1 MPAPSS
7 TRHVLL
13 VIAATACWGCG
24 TVLSKQVLDRGVS
37 PLTLL
42 AIELAASCLV
52 LAVVTGVLRIA
63 PDRSANLARLAAL
76 GALNPGLAYALGLLG
91 LLTITASLSVLLW
104 ATEPILILLLARL
117 VLRERIGALTTAAVA
132 IALVGVVLV
141 VHSPGVSGAATGTVL
156 TLAAVTAC
164 AFYAV
169 LTRRLL
175 LDDSSLTVV
184 LAQQL
189 IALACA
195 VAATGIAVVVGGVAL
210 GLPSDRTTWLLA
222 VLSGTVYYG
231 LAFWFFVGGL
241 RGIPAATAGGFLPLI
256 PVFGLAASHA
266 LGDRLGALQWVGA
279 AIVVGA
285 TAALAAAQLRPR
297 SAPSSTETPRE

>member
-1 MPAPSS
+1 MPAQPS

-13 VIAATACWGCG
+13 VIAATVCWGCG
-24 TVLSKQVLDRGVS
+24 TVLSKQVLDRGVA

-52 LAVVTGVLRIA
+52 LALVTGALGFA
-63 PDRSANLARLAAL
+63 PTRSPALGRLAAL
-76 GALNPGLAYALGLLG
+76 GILNPGLAYALGLLG
-91 LLTITASLSVLLW
+91 LLTITASMSVLLW
-104 ATEPILILLLARL
+104 ATEPILILLLAHL
-117 VLRERIGALTTAAVA
+117 VLGERIGVLTTTAVA

-141 VHSPGVSGAATGTVL
+141 VHSPGASGAARGIVL
-156 TLAAVTAC
+156 SLAAVTAC
-164 AFYAV
+164 ALYSV

-189 IALACA
+189 TALACA
-195 VAATGIAVVVGGVAL
+195 VVVTAFAVAAAGVEL
-210 GLPSDRTTWLLA
+210 GLPTDATTWVLA
-222 VLSGTVYYG
+222 GLSGTVYYG
-231 LAFWFFVGGL
+231 FAFWFFVSGL
-241 RGIPAATAGGFLPLI
+241 RGVQASTAGSFLPLI

-266 LGDRLGALQWVGA
+266 LGDRLEVHQWVGA

-285 TAALAAAQLRPR
+285 TTVVAAGHVLRRP
-297 SAPSSTETPRE
+297 

>member
-24 TVLSKQVLDRGVS
+24 TVLSKQVLDRGVA

-52 LAVVTGVLRIA
+52 LALVTGA
-63 PDRSANLARLAAL
+63 MGFPPTRSPTLGRLAAL
-76 GALNPGLAYALGLLG
+76 GILNPGLAYALGLLG
-91 LLTITASLSVLLW
+91 LLTITASMSVLLW
-104 ATEPILILLLARL
+104 ATEPVLILLLARL
-117 VLRERIGALTTAAVA
+117 VLGERIGVVTTTAVAV
-132 IALVGVVLV
+132 ALVGVVLV
-141 VHSPGVSGAATGTVL
+141 VRSPGASGAATGIAL
-156 TLAAVTAC
+156 SLAAVTAC
-164 AFYAV
+164 ACYAV
-169 LTRRLL
+169 LTRRML

-189 IALACA
+189 TALACA
-195 VAATGIAVVVGGVAL
+195 VVVTALVVGTADVEL
-210 GLPSDRTTWLLA
+210 GLPTDATTWALA
-222 VLSGTVYYG
+222 GLSGTVYYG
-231 LAFWFFVGGL
+231 FAFWLFVSGL
-241 RGIPAATAGGFLPLI
+241 RGVPASTAGSLLPLI

-266 LGDRLGALQWVGA
+266 LGERLGVLQWVGA

-285 TAALAAAQLRPR
+285 TTVLAARHLVRRP
-297 SAPSSTETPRE
+297 